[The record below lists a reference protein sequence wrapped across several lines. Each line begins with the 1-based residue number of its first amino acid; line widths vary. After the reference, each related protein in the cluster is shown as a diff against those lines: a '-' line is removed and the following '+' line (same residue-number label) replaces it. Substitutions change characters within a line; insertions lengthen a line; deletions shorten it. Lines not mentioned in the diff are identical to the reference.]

1 MGPAILKQQEKHTVR
16 NTNTFLKARTGC
28 TFNTKN
34 NSKRTIQRYENGLYG
49 EMSCRLNFDLYK

>member
-16 NTNTFLKARTGC
+16 NTFLKARPGC

-49 EMSCRLNFDLYK
+49 EMSRRLNFDLYK